1 LTSGK
6 RWSFATL
13 PVPQC
18 RRLQAEMVKVKGER
32 DQYLKSL
39 YSLTRKPDSFDA
51 DELAS
56 MEKNHVQVDQ
66 LIKELELEKG
76 A

>member
-1 LTSGK
+1 
-6 RWSFATL
+6 
-13 PVPQC
+13 
-18 RRLQAEMVKVKGER
+18 MVKVKGER

-66 LIKELELEKG
+66 LIKELELEKD